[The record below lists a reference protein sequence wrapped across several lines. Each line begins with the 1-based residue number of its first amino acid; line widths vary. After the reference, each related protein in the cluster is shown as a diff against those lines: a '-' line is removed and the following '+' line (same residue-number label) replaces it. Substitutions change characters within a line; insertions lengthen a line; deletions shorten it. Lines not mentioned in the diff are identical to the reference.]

1 MSTPREERP
10 VSDAAAPAAMVPE
23 RPLPVPDAAT
33 APYWEAARAHRL
45 VMPKC
50 LACGAFH
57 FYPRTLCPHC
67 SSARL
72 EWTTCSGRA
81 EVYSFTV
88 VHRAPSPAFA
98 ADVPYVVA
106 TVKLAEGPHLMT
118 RIAGCA
124 PDVVRIGMAVRVSF
138 VEASAE
144 ITLPVFVPAEEAR

>member
-1 MSTPREERP
+1 MSAPQKP
-10 VSDAAAPAAMVPE
+10 QAGPDGGSSAAGVPE

-45 VMPKC
+45 MMPKC
-50 LACGAFH
+50 VDCGAFH

-72 EWTTCSGRA
+72 EWTACSGRG

-118 RIAGCA
+118 RITGCA
-124 PDVVRIGMAVRVSF
+124 PEAVRIGMAVRVAF
-138 VEASAE
+138 IEASAE
-144 ITLPVFVPAEEAR
+144 ITLPVFTPAEEA